1 MRQSTVLLLV
11 LAVAG
16 ILAPFTGLYGVFL
29 MKCAAF
35 ALFAVAFN
43 FFTGYVGLL
52 SIGHAAFFGMG
63 AYMAGHAAREWGF
76 TPELA
81 LLAGMALAIVLGA
94 AIGAMAIRRQ
104 GIYFA
109 MITLA
114 LAQMIYFFCVQA
126 PFTGAEDGLQRIPRG
141 HLFGVIDLS
150 DGMAM
155 YAFVLVLALAGF
167 WALQRIVEAPFG
179 HVLMAIRD
187 NEPRA
192 VSLGYDV
199 NRYKLAAFVI
209 SAAIAGLAGGL
220 KAISLSLAT
229 LADVHWTQSGNVILM
244 CLLGGLGTPLGP
256 VIGAVLVVA
265 LESQLSSMG
274 TVSLGGFSVD
284 LSTKVPI
291 VIGLIFM
298 ACVLAFRRGIVGEAG
313 ALIGR
318 MRGRAKQ
325 GAPSPAPG
333 E

>member
-81 LLAGMALAIVLGA
+81 LLAGM
-94 AIGAMAIRRQ
+94 
-104 GIYFA
+104 
-109 MITLA
+109 A